1 MVDATRLAVVAPLHH
16 LWLIRD
22 SSRFLLCLRPSRIAR
37 QVLYGHAKSIG
48 CHWLHVTPLKTSQ
61 RLTCGFHCPDGGTN
75 GFVRDCAPA
84 VSNLVSRF
92 ISPHTLTGA
101 ATGAGSF
108 MLPDRERSFR
118 CHRPGHSTHTEI
130 GPSPLIRGLLVS
142 LTRGN
147 PEEFRA
153 GRQVCLSVTTCRMAG
168 HCSIRPKLDGD

>member
-16 LWLIRD
+16 LRLMRD

-84 VSNLVSRF
+84 VSNLVGRF

-108 MLPDRERSFR
+108 MLPDRAII
-118 CHRPGHSTHTEI
+118 PLPSTRAFNAYRNRAVASYTRI
-130 GPSPLIRGLLVS
+130 ASVIDQGQPRGVPRWLSGVPLGDDVPNGWALLDPPE
-142 LTRGN
+142 TR
-147 PEEFRA
+147 R
-153 GRQVCLSVTTCRMAG
+153 
-168 HCSIRPKLDGD
+168 